1 MKMTQ
6 LFFLLFI
13 AVLSACNGTKHSAA
27 TSHTDSTASLT
38 GTYWKLTEL
47 NGKPIGEAEE
57 GKRREVYLTLASK
70 ENKVSGNAGCN
81 GFGGTYTLQPDGF
94 RLGFSQ
100 MMRTQMACDGLDL
113 ENEFM
118 AILEK
123 ADSYYITNNVLQ
135 LNRAKMAPLAKFIA
149 VPGKTISE
157 K

>member
-6 LFFLLFI
+6 LFTIMSLI
-13 AVLSACNGTKHSAA
+13 ILSACNSSKPAA
-27 TSHTDSTASLT
+27 SPGNASTPSLT

-47 NGKPIGEAEE
+47 NGKPVGDAEE
-57 GKRREVYLTLASK
+57 GKRREIYLSLTSK
-70 ENKVSGNAGCN
+70 ENRVSGNAGCN
-81 GFGGTYTLQPDGF
+81 GFGGTYTLQADGF
-94 RLGFSQ
+94 RLSFSQ

-118 AILEK
+118 GILEK
-123 ADSYYITNNVLQ
+123 TDSYYITNNILQ

-149 VPGKTISE
+149 VPGKSTNE